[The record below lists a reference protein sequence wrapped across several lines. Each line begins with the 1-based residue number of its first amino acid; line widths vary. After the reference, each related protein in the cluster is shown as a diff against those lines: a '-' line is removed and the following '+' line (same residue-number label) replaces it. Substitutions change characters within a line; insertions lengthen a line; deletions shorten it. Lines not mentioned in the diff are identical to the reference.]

1 MSLKA
6 LKQQFFKMML
16 DAPESSSSTPSTTAR
31 KVSKH
36 FEIFSLSDSKL
47 VPFKTQI
54 RDFSW
59 FYVIFVERPREQNI
73 VVDCLTELFLL
84 PEVHLQFYIFLI
96 LKTTQLH
103 RLSVSLFLVI
113 GGFTKLMSSII
124 QRNLPQIGESDWLSH
139 SRLFP
144 LSINRAALQKT
155 CWRTEG

>member
-1 MSLKA
+1 M
-6 LKQQFFKMML
+6 
-16 DAPESSSSTPSTTAR
+16 ET
-31 KVSKH
+31 
-36 FEIFSLSDSKL
+36 
-47 VPFKTQI
+47 
-54 RDFSW
+54 
-59 FYVIFVERPREQNI
+59 PREQNI

-113 GGFTKLMSSII
+113 GGFTRLMSSII

-144 LSINRAALQKT
+144 LSINRAALQKS
-155 CWRTEG
+155 CWRTEGINLILSKGIKRRDGLKIADSHHRSVYLYIRAIEKKINKQTKNWKQTNVYERTSE

>member
-16 DAPESSSSTPSTTAR
+16 DAPESSSSTPSTAAR

-59 FYVIFVERPREQNI
+59 FYVIFVERPRKQNI

-84 PEVHLQFYIFLI
+84 PEVHLQFYIFKNNSVASSFCEPFPSYWWLHQINVVNNSEKLAANWRIRLAFAFEAIPFVHKSCGPTKKLLEDRRLI
-96 LKTTQLH
+96 
-103 RLSVSLFLVI
+103 
-113 GGFTKLMSSII
+113 
-124 QRNLPQIGESDWLSH
+124 
-139 SRLFP
+139 
-144 LSINRAALQKT
+144 
-155 CWRTEG
+155 